1 VGQQEVLAG
10 IVASVFV
17 RTTAEHYL
25 ARSRAPLTGDRAR
38 RALEVFFRSHDAVLK
53 GALALGLAKRA
64 KEIPDLASYLA
75 QHADQGERG
84 DES

>member
-1 VGQQEVLAG
+1 
-10 IVASVFV
+10 
-17 RTTAEHYL
+17 
-25 ARSRAPLTGDRAR
+25 
-38 RALEVFFRSHDAVLK
+38 
-53 GALALGLAKRA
+53 LAKRA